1 MTYKEFME
9 WVEKDKDLNKRFRR
23 VLSEEIMEEGV
34 DRILSFFTI
43 YPKEYT
49 HVPYAYGCFEKDG
62 EWHHYSNG
70 ERPSI
75 EPSGSKLAEDE
86 CFDTLKGD
94 LLYELKNY
102 EKEKLQSDNCSY
114 EEMVIR
120 EEKER
125 VEKYEDS
132 ILYLFLEENRGV
144 KIQENIEIDF
154 NKLNK
159 LIDDV
164 EIDSNKLYEIIDDN
178 DEGDEDY
185 KFAKYAY
192 VRDHGQDKGIQLFKI
207 YKYMHKMGQ
216 IMIKRQGS
224 VPNEC
229 NLILMRMGYIL
240 ADMINGRI

>member
-9 WVEKDKDLNKRFRR
+9 WVETDKDLNKRFRR

-34 DRILSFFTI
+34 DRILRFFTI

-132 ILYLFLEENRGV
+132 ILYLFLEDNRGEKV
-144 KIQENIEIDF
+144 HNKIKIN
-154 NKLNK
+154 LNK
-159 LIDDV
+159 IYELIDD
-164 EIDSNKLYEIIDDN
+164 S
-178 DEGDEDY
+178 DEDNEEY
-185 KFAKYAY
+185 KFGKYAY

-207 YKYMHKMGQ
+207 YKYIHKMGQ

>member
-102 EKEKLQSDNCSY
+102 ENEKTQRDNCSY

-120 EEKER
+120 EEIER

-132 ILYLFLEENRGV
+132 ILYLFLEDNRGEKV
-144 KIQENIEIDF
+144 HNKIKIN
-154 NKLNK
+154 LNK
-159 LIDDV
+159 IYELIDD
-164 EIDSNKLYEIIDDN
+164 S
-178 DEGDEDY
+178 DEDNEEY
-185 KFAKYAY
+185 KFGKEAY
-192 VRDHGQDKGIQLFKI
+192 VRDHGQERGIQLFKI
-207 YKYMHKMGQ
+207 YKYIHKMGQ
-216 IMIKRQGS
+216 IMIKRQGR

-240 ADMINGRI
+240 ADMVNGRM